1 MTRKRKPP
9 KQTKRLE
16 VTGPD
21 GWTRITKGLKN
32 VHLKTS
38 PRLANQPPEIP
49 PNQTLADL
57 EKTHARYRT
66 QWLSSP
72 CYQDIQKLFLDGII
86 PALTSSG
93 KSNGKIDR
101 CVMLGLGS
109 LSNGQRSSWWELV
122 FLESVLSL
130 LFPSSSSSSS
140 PSALSI
146 SSPSSQDTNS
156 SDSNHHPLGANGTP
170 ISSNENPTA
179 AAAAAAA
186 AADEPTLESDLNP
199 PPTPKTPIYIQD
211 PIFNPQD
218 ISYLQSTLGYTVL
231 QHPSAFSH
239 LTPSTFLFAPHLEI
253 ELYARA
259 LSGGPQLCVAT
270 DVTECIDQLM
280 RTLGG
285 KEKDEE
291 VEEKRRQ
298 DEELFRG
305 YRDAMASER
314 LPGFERDDWMCFTRV
329 YWTTPPEKKDLEV

>member
-21 GWTRITKGLKN
+21 GWTRITKGLIN
-32 VHLKTS
+32 VHLRTS

-72 CYQDIQKLFLDGII
+72 SYQNIRKLFLEDII
-86 PALTSSG
+86 PALTASG
-93 KSNGKIDR
+93 NSNGNVDR

-122 FLESVLSL
+122 FLESVLSI

-140 PSALSI
+140 IGASFSPSHDDKNSDLDHHSPSA
-146 SSPSSQDTNS
+146 NS
-156 SDSNHHPLGANGTP
+156 TP
-170 ISSNENPTA
+170 VSSNENPTA
-179 AAAAAAA
+179 AA
-186 AADEPTLESDLNP
+186 DEPTLKSDLKP
-199 PPTPKTPIYIQD
+199 PPTPKLPIYIQD
-211 PIFNPQD
+211 PIFNPLD
-218 ISYLQSTLGYTVL
+218 ISYLQDTLGYTVL

-259 LSGGPQLCVAT
+259 LSAAGQSGPQLCVGT
-270 DVTECIDQLM
+270 DVTECIDQLT

-285 KEKDEE
+285 NEKDEE
-291 VEEKRRQ
+291 VEQKRRQ
-298 DEELFRG
+298 DEGLFRG

-314 LPGFERDDWMCFTRV
+314 LPGFERDDWMYFTRV
-329 YWTTPPEKKDLEV
+329 YWTGHPEKKDLEV